1 MYKQAYILF
10 AAMLMLFAASCMQAN
25 AKNELPAARFKNM
38 LDSIKDKTLLDVRT
52 LDEYVAGH
60 LSNAWNIDWNSD
72 TFDVAVSK
80 IDKTKPVFVYCMAGS
95 RSAAAAER
103 LRHMGFEVVYELR
116 GGIQKWRIAGLPEEA
131 GAKRKEMSQRDL
143 EAVLNTDKIVL
154 VDFYAPWCIPCKQM
168 EPSIKEIAQEYETTV
183 KVFRIDADIH
193 RQLAIDLGVEELPTF
208 LIYHKQQL
216 IWRGTGFQQKSD
228 LEAVLKSIKQ

>member
-1 MYKQAYILF
+1 MYKQTYILF
-10 AAMLMLFAASCMQAN
+10 AAILMLFGVSCMQAN

-52 LDEYVAGH
+52 IDEYTAGH

-95 RSAAAAER
+95 RSAAAAEK
-103 LRHMGFEVVYELR
+103 LRHMGFEEVYELR
-116 GGIQKWRIAGLPEEA
+116 GGIQKWRNAGFPEEN
-131 GAKRKEMSQRDL
+131 GAKRKEMTQRDL
-143 EAVLNTDKIVL
+143 DAVLNTDKIVL
-154 VDFYAPWCIPCKQM
+154 VDFYAPWCIPCRQM
-168 EPSIKEIAQEYETTV
+168 EPSLKEIAQEYEATV

-193 RQLAIDLGVEELPTF
+193 RQLAIDLDVQELPTF
-208 LIYHKQQL
+208 LVYHNQQL
-216 IWRGTGFQQKSD
+216 IWRGTGFQAKSD
-228 LEAVLKSIKQ
+228 LEAILKGIK